1 MSGRISFY
9 EIRDKTRFQTMR
21 LTGNPKI
28 QIWKSMSGRF
38 SASGIRDKILFQI
51 VCSIGNPNIEIL
63 RTKSGFTNRT
73 HHYLRESQGS
83 ALLAAY
89 ILSSTFCSFSFYYFS
104 DFGSYILLIQY
115 VFILKITAS

>member
-1 MSGRISFY
+1 MAAYSVILCEDSSSTLW
-9 EIRDKTRFQTMR
+9 IRPLFFFVVVFT
-21 LTGNPKI
+21 
-28 QIWKSMSGRF
+28 IW
-38 SASGIRDKILFQI
+38 
-51 VCSIGNPNIEIL
+51 V
-63 RTKSGFTNRT
+63 
-73 HHYLRESQGS
+73 SQGS